1 MLILNLFLYLILKG
15 LQMKKIIVVGAT
27 GKLGREVVEGLE
39 KDYEVIKA
47 SRSGPDLKID
57 AFDFESVSDVFAS
70 VGPFDGLVSCI
81 GGTPFKLFEELSME
95 DFATGLST
103 KCFSQLNL
111 AKAAIPFLSDNGSIT
126 LTSGIIGDEPILAG
140 SCAAA
145 ANGALN
151 MCVSTLAAEYA
162 GKLRINI
169 VSPSII
175 ENSVDYYGM
184 LFDGFEPTSKES
196 IIQAYRRTI
205 SAPISGRVFRQT
217 RSL

>member
-1 MLILNLFLYLILKG
+1 
-15 LQMKKIIVVGAT
+15 MKKIIVVGAT
-27 GKLGREVVEGLE
+27 GKLGRVVVEGLQ
-39 KDYEVIKA
+39 KDYEVIRA
-47 SRSGPDLKID
+47 GRSGPDLKID

-81 GGTPFKLFEELSME
+81 GGTPFKTFDELTME
-95 DFATGLST
+95 DFASGLST

-111 AKAAIPFLSDNGSIT
+111 AKEAMPFLRENGSIT
-126 LTSGIIGDEPILAG
+126 LTSGIIGDEPIIAG

-184 LFDGFEPTSKES
+184 LFDGFEPTSNES
-196 IIQAYRRTI
+196 IILAYRRTI
-205 SAPISGRVFRQT
+205 SAPITGQVLSLT
-217 RSL
+217 RAL

>member
-1 MLILNLFLYLILKG
+1 
-15 LQMKKIIVVGAT
+15 MKKIVVVGAT
-27 GKLGREVVEGLE
+27 GRLGRLVVSGLT
-39 KDYEVIKA
+39 DYEVIRA
-47 SRSGPDLKID
+47 GRTGPDLIID
-57 AFDFESVSDVFAS
+57 ALDFESVSDVFAS
-70 VGPFDGLVSCI
+70 VGTFDGLISCI
-81 GGTPFKLFEELSME
+81 GGTPFKTFEELTME
-95 DFATGLST
+95 DFALGLSK

-111 AKAAIPFLSDNGSIT
+111 AKAAIPYLTENGSIT

-175 ENSVDYYGM
+175 ENSVEDYGM
-184 LFDGFEPTSKES
+184 LFDGFEPTSKKRIVE
-196 IIQAYRRTI
+196 AYRRTI
-205 SAPISGRVFRQT
+205 SAPISGRVLRQT

>member
-1 MLILNLFLYLILKG
+1 
-15 LQMKKIIVVGAT
+15 MKKIVVVGAT
-27 GKLGREVVEGLE
+27 GRLGRVVVGGLS
-39 KDYEVIKA
+39 DYEVVRA
-47 SRSGPDLKID
+47 GRSGPDLKID
-57 AFDFESVSDVFAS
+57 ALDFESVSDVFAS
-70 VGPFDGLVSCI
+70 VGTFDGLISCI
-81 GGTPFKLFEELSME
+81 GGTPFKTFEELTME
-95 DFATGLST
+95 DFALGLSK

-111 AKAAIPFLSDNGSIT
+111 AKAAIPYLTENGSIT

-175 ENSVDYYGM
+175 ENSVEDYGM
-184 LFDGFEPTSKES
+184 LFDGFEPTSEKR
-196 IIQAYRRTI
+196 IIEVYRRTI
-205 SAPISGRVFRQT
+205 SAPISGRVLRQT

>member
-1 MLILNLFLYLILKG
+1 
-15 LQMKKIIVVGAT
+15 MKKIVVVGAT
-27 GKLGREVVEGLE
+27 GRLGRVVVGGLS
-39 KDYEVIKA
+39 DYEVVRA
-47 SRSGPDLKID
+47 GRSGPDLKID
-57 AFDFESVSDVFAS
+57 ALDFESVSDVFAS
-70 VGPFDGLVSCI
+70 VGTFDGLISCI
-81 GGTPFKLFEELSME
+81 GGTPFKTFEELTME
-95 DFATGLST
+95 DFALGLSK

-111 AKAAIPFLSDNGSIT
+111 AKAAIPYLTENGSIT
-126 LTSGIIGDEPILAG
+126 LTSGIIGDEPILTG

-175 ENSVDYYGM
+175 ENSVEDYGM
-184 LFDGFEPTSKES
+184 LFDGFEPTSKKRIVE
-196 IIQAYRRTI
+196 AYRRTI
-205 SAPISGRVFRQT
+205 SAPISGRVLRQT

>member
-1 MLILNLFLYLILKG
+1 
-15 LQMKKIIVVGAT
+15 MKKIVVVGAT
-27 GKLGREVVEGLE
+27 GRLGRVVVGGLS
-39 KDYEVIKA
+39 DYEVVRA
-47 SRSGPDLKID
+47 GRSGPDLKID
-57 AFDFESVSDVFAS
+57 ALDFESVSDVFAS
-70 VGPFDGLVSCI
+70 VGTFDGLISCI
-81 GGTPFKLFEELSME
+81 GGTPFKTFEELTME
-95 DFATGLST
+95 DFALGLSK

-111 AKAAIPFLSDNGSIT
+111 AKAAIPYLTENGSIT

-175 ENSVDYYGM
+175 EISVEDYGM
-184 LFDGFEPTSKES
+184 LFDGFEPTSKKRIVE
-196 IIQAYRRTI
+196 AYRRTI
-205 SAPISGRVFRQT
+205 SAPISGRVLRQT

>member
-1 MLILNLFLYLILKG
+1 
-15 LQMKKIIVVGAT
+15 MKKIIVVGAT
-27 GKLGREVVEGLE
+27 GKLGRVVVEGLR
-39 KDYEVIKA
+39 KDYEVIRA
-47 SRSGPDLKID
+47 GRSGPDLKID
-57 AFDFESVSDVFAS
+57 AFDFESVSDILAS

-81 GGTPFKLFEELSME
+81 GGTPFKTFEELTMD

-111 AKAAIPFLSDNGSIT
+111 AKAAIPFLSENGSIT
-126 LTSGIIGDEPILAG
+126 LTSGIIGDEPIIAG

-162 GKLRINI
+162 GKLRINV

-175 ENSVDYYGM
+175 ENSVDHYGM
-184 LFDGFEPTSKES
+184 LFDGFEPTSNES
-196 IIQAYRRTI
+196 IIHAYRRTI
-205 SAPISGRVFRQT
+205 SAPITGRVMSLT
-217 RSL
+217 RAL

>member
-1 MLILNLFLYLILKG
+1 
-15 LQMKKIIVVGAT
+15 MKKIVVVGAT
-27 GKLGREVVEGLE
+27 GRLGRVVVGGLS
-39 KDYEVIKA
+39 DYEVVRA
-47 SRSGPDLKID
+47 GRSGPDLKID
-57 AFDFESVSDVFAS
+57 ALDFESVSDVFAS
-70 VGPFDGLVSCI
+70 VGTFDGLISCI
-81 GGTPFKLFEELSME
+81 GGTPFKTFEELTME
-95 DFATGLST
+95 DFALGLSK

-111 AKAAIPFLSDNGSIT
+111 AKAAIPYLTENGSIT

-175 ENSVDYYGM
+175 EHSVEDYGM
-184 LFDGFEPTSKES
+184 LFDGFEPTSKKRIVE
-196 IIQAYRRTI
+196 AYRRTI
-205 SAPISGRVFRQT
+205 TAPISGRVLRQT

>member
-1 MLILNLFLYLILKG
+1 
-15 LQMKKIIVVGAT
+15 MKKIIVVGST
-27 GKLGREVVEGLE
+27 GRLGRVVVSGLE
-39 KDYEVIKA
+39 DYEVIRA
-47 SRSGPDLKID
+47 GRSGPDLKID
-57 AFDFESVSDVFAS
+57 ALDFESVSNVFAS
-70 VGPFDGLVSCI
+70 VGSFDGLVSCI
-81 GGTPFKLFEELSME
+81 GGTPFKTFEELTME
-95 DFATGLST
+95 DFATGLSK

-111 AKAAIPFLSDNGSIT
+111 AKAAIPFLTENGSIT

-175 ENSVDYYGM
+175 ENSVEDYGM
-184 LFDGFEPTSKES
+184 LFDGFEPTSEKR
-196 IIQAYRRTI
+196 IIEVYRRTI
-205 SAPISGRVFRQT
+205 SAPISGRVLRQT

>member
-1 MLILNLFLYLILKG
+1 
-15 LQMKKIIVVGAT
+15 MKKIIVVGAT
-27 GKLGREVVEGLE
+27 GRLGRVVVNGL
-39 KDYEVIKA
+39 KDYEVIRA
-47 SRSGPDLKID
+47 GRSGPDLKID
-57 AFDFESVSDVFAS
+57 ALDFESVSDVFAS
-70 VGPFDGLVSCI
+70 VGTFDGLISCI
-81 GGTPFKLFEELSME
+81 GGTPFKTFEELTME
-95 DFATGLST
+95 DFALGMSK

-151 MCVSTLAAEYA
+151 MSVSTLAAEYA
-162 GKLRINI
+162 GRLRINV

-175 ENSVDYYGM
+175 ENSVEDYGM
-184 LFDGFEPTSKES
+184 LFDGFEPTSEKR
-196 IIQAYRRTI
+196 IIEAYRRTI
-205 SAPISGRVFRQT
+205 SAPISGRVLRQT

>member
-1 MLILNLFLYLILKG
+1 
-15 LQMKKIIVVGAT
+15 MKKIIVVGAT

-57 AFDFESVSDVFAS
+57 AFDFESVSDVLAS
-70 VGPFDGLVSCI
+70 VGQFDGLVSCI
-81 GGTPFKLFEELSME
+81 GGTPFKPFDELSME

-111 AKAAIPFLSDNGSIT
+111 AKAAIPYLTDNGSIT
-126 LTSGIIGDEPILAG
+126 LTSGIIGDEPILGG

-175 ENSVDYYGM
+175 ENSVEYYGM

-205 SAPISGRVFRQT
+205 SAPISGRVLCQT

>member
-1 MLILNLFLYLILKG
+1 
-15 LQMKKIIVVGAT
+15 MKKIIVVGAT
-27 GKLGREVVEGLE
+27 GRLGRVVVNGL
-39 KDYEVIKA
+39 KDYEVIRA
-47 SRSGPDLKID
+47 GRSGPDLKID
-57 AFDFESVSDVFAS
+57 ALDFESVSDVFAS
-70 VGPFDGLVSCI
+70 VGIFDGLISCI
-81 GGTPFKLFEELSME
+81 GGTPFKTFEELTME
-95 DFATGLST
+95 DFALGLSK

-151 MCVSTLAAEYA
+151 MSVSTLAAEYA
-162 GKLRINI
+162 GRLRINV

-175 ENSVDYYGM
+175 ENSVEDYGM
-184 LFDGFEPTSKES
+184 LFDGFEPTSEKR
-196 IIQAYRRTI
+196 IIEAYRRTI
-205 SAPISGRVFRQT
+205 SAPISGRVLRQT

>member
-1 MLILNLFLYLILKG
+1 
-15 LQMKKIIVVGAT
+15 MKKIIVVGAT
-27 GKLGREVVEGLE
+27 GKLGRVVVEGLQ
-39 KDYEVIKA
+39 KDYKVIRA
-47 SRSGPDLKID
+47 GRSGPDLMID

-81 GGTPFKLFEELSME
+81 GGTPFKTFDELTME
-95 DFATGLST
+95 DFASGLST

-111 AKAAIPFLSDNGSIT
+111 AKEAIPFLRENGSIT
-126 LTSGIIGDEPILAG
+126 LTSGIIGDEPIIAG

-184 LFDGFEPTSKES
+184 LFDGFEPTSNES
-196 IIQAYRRTI
+196 IILAYRRTI
-205 SAPISGRVFRQT
+205 SAPITGQVLSLT
-217 RSL
+217 RAL

>member
-1 MLILNLFLYLILKG
+1 
-15 LQMKKIIVVGAT
+15 MKKIVVVGAT
-27 GKLGREVVEGLE
+27 GRLGRVVVGGLS
-39 KDYEVIKA
+39 DYEVVRA
-47 SRSGPDLKID
+47 GRSGPDLKID
-57 AFDFESVSDVFAS
+57 ALDFESVSDVFAS
-70 VGPFDGLVSCI
+70 VGTFDGLISCI
-81 GGTPFKLFEELSME
+81 GGTPFKTFEELTME
-95 DFATGLST
+95 DFALGLSK

-111 AKAAIPFLSDNGSIT
+111 AKAAIPYLTENGSIT

-151 MCVSTLAAEYA
+151 TCVSTLAAEYA

-175 ENSVDYYGM
+175 ENSVEDYGM
-184 LFDGFEPTSKES
+184 LFDGFEPTSKKRIVE
-196 IIQAYRRTI
+196 AYRRTI
-205 SAPISGRVFRQT
+205 SAPISGRVLRQT

>member
-1 MLILNLFLYLILKG
+1 
-15 LQMKKIIVVGAT
+15 MKKIIVVGAT
-27 GKLGREVVEGLE
+27 GRLGREVVEGLE
-39 KDYEVIKA
+39 VDYEVIRA
-47 SRSGPDLKID
+47 GRSGPDLKID
-57 AFDFESVSDVFAS
+57 AFDFESVSGIFAS
-70 VGPFDGLVSCI
+70 VGSFDGLVSCI
-81 GGTPFKLFEELSME
+81 GGTPFKPFDELSME
-95 DFATGLST
+95 DFATGLSK

-111 AKAAIPFLSDNGSIT
+111 AKAAIPFLIENGSIT

-140 SCAAA
+140 ACAAA

-175 ENSVDYYGM
+175 ENSVEDYGM
-184 LFDGFEPTSKES
+184 LFDGFEPWSKES

-205 SAPISGRVFRQT
+205 SAPISGRVLRQT

>member
-1 MLILNLFLYLILKG
+1 
-15 LQMKKIIVVGAT
+15 MKKIVVVGAT
-27 GKLGREVVEGLE
+27 GRLGRVVVGGLS
-39 KDYEVIKA
+39 DYEVVRA
-47 SRSGPDLKID
+47 GRSGPDLKID
-57 AFDFESVSDVFAS
+57 ALDFESVSDVFAS
-70 VGPFDGLVSCI
+70 VGTFDGLISCI
-81 GGTPFKLFEELSME
+81 GGTPFKTFEELTME
-95 DFATGLST
+95 DFALGLSK

-111 AKAAIPFLSDNGSIT
+111 AKAAIPYLTENGSIT

-151 MCVSTLAAEYA
+151 TCVSTLAAEYA

-175 ENSVDYYGM
+175 ENSVEHYGM
-184 LFDGFEPTSKES
+184 IFDGFEPTSEKR
-196 IIQAYRRTI
+196 IIEAYRRTI
-205 SAPISGRVFRQT
+205 SAPISGRVLCQT

>member
-1 MLILNLFLYLILKG
+1 
-15 LQMKKIIVVGAT
+15 MKKIIVVGAT
-27 GKLGREVVEGLE
+27 GKLGRVVVEGLR
-39 KDYEVIKA
+39 KDYEVIRA
-47 SRSGPDLKID
+47 GRSGPDLKID
-57 AFDFESVSDVFAS
+57 AFDFESVSDILAS

-81 GGTPFKLFEELSME
+81 GGTPFKTFEELTMD
-95 DFATGLST
+95 DFAAGLST

-111 AKAAIPFLSDNGSIT
+111 AKAAIPFLSENGSIT
-126 LTSGIIGDEPILAG
+126 LTSGIIGDEPIIAG

-162 GKLRINI
+162 GKLRINV

-175 ENSVDYYGM
+175 ENSVDHYGM
-184 LFDGFEPTSKES
+184 LFDGFEPTSNES
-196 IIQAYRRTI
+196 IIHAYRRTI
-205 SAPISGRVFRQT
+205 SAPITGRVMSLT

>member
-1 MLILNLFLYLILKG
+1 
-15 LQMKKIIVVGAT
+15 MKKIIVVGAT
-27 GKLGREVVEGLE
+27 GRLGRVVVSGL
-39 KDYEVIKA
+39 KDYEVIRA
-47 SRSGPDLKID
+47 GRSGPDLKID
-57 AFDFESVSDVFAS
+57 ALDFESVSDVFAS
-70 VGPFDGLVSCI
+70 VGIFDGLISCI
-81 GGTPFKLFEELSME
+81 GGTPFKTFEELTME
-95 DFATGLST
+95 DFALGLSK

-151 MCVSTLAAEYA
+151 MSVSTLAAEYA
-162 GKLRINI
+162 GRLRINV

-175 ENSVDYYGM
+175 ENSVEDYGM
-184 LFDGFEPTSKES
+184 LFDGFEPTSEKR
-196 IIQAYRRTI
+196 IIEAYRRTI
-205 SAPISGRVFRQT
+205 SAPISGRVLRQT